1 MDWGLY
7 LEEVQQIA
15 REHGLPTSRT
25 KAELI
30 QELIESNE
38 LDPTEVV
45 AYVRVDMLR
54 TILQEMGLPSGA
66 GREVLAE
73 RLVNALSAQSQA
85 RVKPR
90 RAASEKPKNNTTEAP
105 GASSR
110 VPVTVQVNVPPGP
123 APIVEVH
130 FPKPERPSAA
140 WGFAGILMTVI
151 VGGILYLGVATWGVE
166 GGVTAAI
173 GGGVALAFAL
183 LFTTRRWVP
192 WVDEWA
198 R

>member
-130 FPKPERPSAA
+130 FPNPERPSAA

>member
-1 MDWGLY
+1 
-7 LEEVQQIA
+7 
-15 REHGLPTSRT
+15 
-25 KAELI
+25 
-30 QELIESNE
+30 
-38 LDPTEVV
+38 
-45 AYVRVDMLR
+45 
-54 TILQEMGLPSGA
+54 
-66 GREVLAE
+66 
-73 RLVNALSAQSQA
+73 
-85 RVKPR
+85 
-90 RAASEKPKNNTTEAP
+90 
-105 GASSR
+105 
-110 VPVTVQVNVPPGP
+110 
-123 APIVEVH
+123 VEVH